1 MTALDGYAT
10 LPDYILGITERIWE
24 GRGIHLI
31 RRWYAPDC
39 VMHTPAGPVRGAE
52 AVVHGTLETLHAF
65 PDRELL
71 GEDVIWSDD
80 GPGRGLLSSHR
91 ILSNMTHEGAG
102 LFGPPTGRR
111 LATRT
116 VADCLVRDGVI
127 IEEWLVRDQAGIA
140 LQLGLDPAEH
150 GRRLGAADAAAGRA
164 GWHLAALPA
173 IRRGE
178 AEAHAVRHAHPAAEA
193 LATTLEAAFNRADL
207 SALHGLH
214 DRAVALHLPG
224 HRHAA
229 GTRALDRFVIGY
241 LAAFPDAR
249 LVVDHCVALEEPGRP
264 VRVAAR
270 WRLAGTHAG
279 NGAFGAP
286 SGAEVLAM
294 GIVHAEFAGP
304 RIARAWW
311 LVDELSLHRLI
322 GAHLG

>member
-1 MTALDGYAT
+1 MTGLDGYAT
-10 LPDYILGITERIWE
+10 LPDYVLGITERIWE

-39 VMHTPAGPVRGAE
+39 VMHTPAGPVRGVE
-52 AVVHGTLETLHAF
+52 AVVQGTLETLHTF

-80 GPGRGLLSSHR
+80 RPGIGLLSSHR

-102 LFGPPTGRR
+102 LLGPPTGRR
-111 LATRT
+111 IATRT

-127 IEEWLVRDQAGIA
+127 VEEWLVRDQAGIA
-140 LQLGLDPAEH
+140 LQLGFDPAEH
-150 GRRLGAADAAAGRA
+150 GRRLGAADAASGRA
-164 GWHLAALPA
+164 GWHLPALPA

-178 AEAHAVRHAHPAAEA
+178 AEPGAVRQAHPAAEA
-193 LATTLEAAFNRADL
+193 LAATLEAAFNRAEL
-207 SALHGLH
+207 SALRDLH

-224 HRHAA
+224 HRQAS
-229 GTRALDRFVIGY
+229 GLRALDGFVIGY

-249 LVVDHCVALEEPGRP
+249 LVVDHCIALEEPGRP

-279 NGAFGAP
+279 HGAFGPP
-286 SGAEVLAM
+286 SGAELLVM
-294 GIVHAEFAGP
+294 GITHAESAGP
-304 RIARAWW
+304 RILRAFWM
-311 LVDELSLHRLI
+311 VDELALHRMV

>member
-1 MTALDGYAT
+1 MSTFDGYGS

-24 GRGIHLI
+24 GRGLHLI

-80 GPGRGLLSSHR
+80 GPRGLLSSHR
-91 ILSNMTHEGAG
+91 ILSNMTHEGEG
-102 LFGPPTGRR
+102 VFGPPTGRR

-127 IEEWLVRDQAGIA
+127 VEEWLVRDQAGIA
-140 LQLGLDPAEH
+140 LQLGLDPAAL
-150 GRRLGAADAAAGRA
+150 GRRLGAADAQAGREP
-164 GWHLAALPA
+164 WHLADLAA

-178 AEAHAVRHAHPAAEA
+178 PEAHAVRQPHPAAEA
-193 LATTLEAAFNRADL
+193 LAATLEAAFNRAEL
-207 SALHGLH
+207 SALRDLH
-214 DRAVALHLPG
+214 DRAVALALPG
-224 HRHAA
+224 HRAA
-229 GTRALDRFVIGY
+229 SGMRALDAFTIGY

-249 LVVDHCVALEEPGRP
+249 LVVDHCIALQEPGRP
-264 VRVAAR
+264 PRVAAR

-279 NGAFGAP
+279 HGAFGAP
-286 SGAEVLAM
+286 SGAEVLVM
-294 GIVHAEFAGP
+294 GITHAEFAGP
-304 RIARAWW
+304 RIGRAFW
-311 LVDELSLHRLI
+311 LVDEVSLHRMI
-322 GAHLG
+322 GAKLG

>member
-1 MTALDGYAT
+1 MTGLDGYAT

-91 ILSNMTHEGAG
+91 ILSGMTHEGAG

-111 LATRT
+111 VATRT

-127 IEEWLVRDQAGIA
+127 VEEWLVRDQSGIA

-164 GWHLAALPA
+164 GWHLPALPA

-178 AEAHAVRHAHPAAEA
+178 PEAHAVRHAHPAAEA
-193 LATTLEAAFNRADL
+193 LAAMLEAAFNGAEL
-207 SALHGLH
+207 SRLRDLH

-224 HRHAA
+224 HRSAA
-229 GTRALDRFVIGY
+229 GTRALDGFAIGY

-249 LVVDHCVALEEPGRP
+249 LVVDHCIALEEPGRP
-264 VRVAAR
+264 VRAAAR

-279 NGAFGAP
+279 HGAFGPP
-286 SGAEVLAM
+286 SGAEVLVM
-294 GIVHAEFAGP
+294 GITQAEFAGP
-304 RIARAWW
+304 RVTRAFW
-311 LVDELSLHRLI
+311 LVDELSLHRMI